1 MREQIYYRGLEAI
14 ILDYARPI
22 VVGTL
27 VPKVAFLLLNLLSAA
42 TLAGLLVLIYNGPGL
57 TQTIKQ
63 GWAIGKDREKPKSN

>member
-1 MREQIYYRGLEAI
+1 LEAI

-27 VPKVAFLLLNLLSAA
+27 VPKVAFFMLNLLSAV

-57 TQTIKQ
+57 TKAIKN
-63 GWAIGKDREKPKSN
+63 GWAIGKDR